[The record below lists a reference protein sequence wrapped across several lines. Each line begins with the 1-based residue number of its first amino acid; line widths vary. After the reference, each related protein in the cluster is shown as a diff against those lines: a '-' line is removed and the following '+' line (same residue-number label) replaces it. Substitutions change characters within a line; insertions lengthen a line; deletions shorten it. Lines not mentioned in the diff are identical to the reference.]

1 MCIMFDPH
9 LESSTGG
16 SKGAL
21 APDVNERL
29 LKLKS
34 EILFG
39 RS

>member
-1 MCIMFDPH
+1 MFDPR

-16 SKGAL
+16 SKGDL

-34 EILFG
+34 
-39 RS
+39 